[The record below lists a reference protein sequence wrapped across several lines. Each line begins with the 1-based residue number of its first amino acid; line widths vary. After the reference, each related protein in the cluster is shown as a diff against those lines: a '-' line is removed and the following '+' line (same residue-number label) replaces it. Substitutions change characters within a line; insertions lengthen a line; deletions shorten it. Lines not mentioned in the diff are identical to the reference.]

1 MIDNTQPPI
10 DAGGGEAAP
19 ETKDQKAQRLAIIEA
34 FASIVKDKRKE
45 AIEARRA
52 SGIEEEWTQDEEHY
66 NGIDDANRNSAP
78 RMLKGRSTTDGLRD
92 VRKDNTTR
100 STVFLKITRPYVDAA
115 AARVSDMLLPSDDR
129 NFAIKPTPR
138 PELTSLVKQAQEA
151 AQQPPQ
157 PTQPPQQPGMLR
169 GMIGRMFGGGQPPQ
183 PAPQQGQQQ
192 QPTAVD
198 QAAQTLATAK
208 AAAERAQEEIDDWLV
223 QCRYH
228 AEVRKVI
235 ESAAKVGTGI
245 LKGPQPELMRYRAA
259 KQMNGAWAVEMVEE
273 IAPTSKWVNH
283 WNFYPDGSCGD
294 NIQKGSGVWEC
305 DDITARKLVELK
317 SDPTYLAEMIEACI
331 EEGPIS
337 AVDGT
342 KQLKAGAKTENK
354 DLFQIWYFHGQV
366 SKKDMEA
373 AGCSCDDKELYP
385 AVVTM
390 VNDRI
395 IKVTLSPLD
404 SGEFPYD
411 VMVWQARPD
420 HWAGI
425 GVARQMRECQKGAN
439 AAVRNLMDNAG
450 LSAGPQIIIDRNK
463 VIPANGKYEITPR
476 KVWYSKM
483 DEDVGDVRT
492 AFMIVSIETRQEEL
506 MNILQFWLKEA
517 EDVTGMPMLLQGQQG
532 KAPDTVG
539 GMEMLNNNG
548 SSVLRRLARTFDDR
562 VTEPH
567 IGRYYEWLLLY
578 GPDEAK
584 GDFTVDARGSSALV
598 ERDSQAQ
605 QLVQL
610 LGLSVNP
617 AYGIDPEQTMEEVLK
632 SWRLDPKAVQLS
644 DEKKA
649 EMANQ
654 QPPPDPRIQ
663 IAQINAKVKEDE
675 IVAEA
680 QIEKMK
686 MQGASADA
694 QQERDLKRWI
704 AMTEAQL
711 ADASLTAD
719 QRNNLDDLKATL
731 TGVALKIKAQT
742 DLAMA
747 DHTVDIHKHNNPS
760 PIMPPPVQVPGRAP
774 NGKAF
779 EQV

>member
-1 MIDNTQPPI
+1 MTLLAQQSPTE
-10 DAGGGEAAP
+10 ASGGEAAP
-19 ETKDQKAQRLAIIEA
+19 ESDDQKSKRMAIIEA
-34 FASIVKDKRKE
+34 FADIVKDKRKE
-45 AIEARRA
+45 AIEARHA
-52 SGIEEEWTQDEEHY
+52 SGIEKDWQEDEEHY
-66 NGIDDANRNSAP
+66 DGIDDANRDAGG
-78 RMLKGRSTTDGLRD
+78 RMLKGRTTSDGLREIS
-92 VRKDNTTR
+92 KDTSTR

-115 AARVSDMLLPSDDR
+115 AARISDMLLPSDER
-129 NFAIKPTPR
+129 NFEIEPTPR
-138 PELTSLVKQAQEA
+138 PELTSLVKQAQ
-151 AQQPPQ
+151 QQTPQ

-169 GMIGRMFGGGQPPQ
+169 SMIGRMFGGAQPTPTAQPQ
-183 PAPQQGQQQ
+183 A
-192 QPTAVD
+192 PTAVD
-198 QAAQTLATAK
+198 QAAQALAAAK
-208 AAAERAQEEIDDWLV
+208 AAADRAQEEIDDWLV

-235 ESAAKVGTGI
+235 ECAAKVGTGI
-245 LKGPQPELMRYRAA
+245 LKGPQPELMRFRSA
-259 KQMNGAWAVEMVEE
+259 KQIDGAWAVEMVEE

-294 NIQKGSGVWEC
+294 NIQKGNGVFEC
-305 DDITARKLVELK
+305 DDITRRKLTELK
-317 SDPTYLAEMIEACI
+317 ADPTYIAEMIDMCL
-331 EEGPIS
+331 EEGPTS
-337 AVDGT
+337 AIDGT
-342 KQLKAGAKTENK
+342 RKMKVGEKPSEK
-354 DLFQIWYFHGQV
+354 DLFQIWYYHGQV
-366 SKKDMEA
+366 SKADMEA
-373 AGCSCDDKELYP
+373 AGCTCEGKEMYP

-420 HWAGI
+420 HWAGV

-450 LSAGPQIIIDRNK
+450 ISAGPQIIVDRNK
-463 VIPANGKYEITPR
+463 VIPANGRYELVPR
-476 KVWYSKM
+476 KVWFSKM
-483 DEDVGDVRT
+483 DEEVGDVRT

-517 EDVTGMPMLLQGQQG
+517 EDVTGMPLLLQGQQG

-539 GMEMLNNNG
+539 GMQMLNNNA

-562 VTEPH
+562 ITEPH

-584 GDFTVDARGSSALV
+584 GDFTVNARGSSALI

-605 QLVQL
+605 QLMQL
-610 LGLSVNP
+610 LAMAPNP
-617 AYGIDPEQTMEEVLK
+617 AYGLDPELITGEVLK
-632 SWRLDPKAVQLS
+632 SWRITPKSVQLS

-649 EMANQ
+649 EMANRK
-654 QPPPDPRIQ
+654 PPEDPRVTV
-663 IAQINAKVKEDE
+663 ANINKAVKEDE

-686 MQGASADA
+686 LDGAAKDAD
-694 QQERDLKRWI
+694 QERNLKRWI

-731 TGVALKIKAQT
+731 TGVALRLKTQT

-747 DHTVDIHKHNNPS
+747 GHTVDIHKHHNPA
-760 PIMPPPVQVPGRAP
+760 PVMAPPVQVPGRAP
-774 NGKAF
+774 DGRAF

>member
-1 MIDNTQPPI
+1 MTLASAQSPGNGS
-10 DAGGGEAAP
+10 GGTAAP
-19 ETKDQKAQRLAIIEA
+19 ESDDQKSQRMAIVEA
-34 FASIVKDKRKE
+34 FANIVKDKRKE
-45 AIEARRA
+45 AVEARRV
-52 SGIEEEWTQDEEHY
+52 SGIENDWAEDEDHY
-66 NGIDDANRNSAP
+66 NGVDDANRDSASK
-78 RMLKGRSTTDGLRD
+78 MLKGRTTSDGLRE
-92 VRKDNTTR
+92 VNREATTR

-115 AARVSDMLLPSDDR
+115 AARISDMLLPSDDR
-129 NFAIKPTPR
+129 NFEIKPTPM
-138 PELTSLVKQAQEA
+138 PELTSLIKQAQ
-151 AQQPPQ
+151 QPQP
-157 PTQPPQQPGMLR
+157 PTQPPPGMLR
-169 GMIGRMFGGGQPPQ
+169 SMIGRMFGQPGQ
-183 PAPQQGQQQ
+183 PAPA
-192 QPTAVD
+192 QPSAVD
-198 QAAQTLATAK
+198 AAAQTLAAAK
-208 AAAERAQEEIDDWLV
+208 QAADRAQEEIDDWLV
-223 QCRYH
+223 ECRYH

-245 LKGPQPELMRYRAA
+245 LKGPQPELARFRAA
-259 KQMNGAWAVEMVEE
+259 KQIDGAWAVEMIEQ

-294 NIQKGSGVWEC
+294 DIQKGNGVFEC
-305 DDITARKLVELK
+305 DDITRRKLAELK
-317 SDPTYLAEMIEACI
+317 SDPTYIAEMIDLCL
-331 EEGPIS
+331 EEGPTS
-337 AVDGT
+337 PVDGT
-342 KQLKAGAKTENK
+342 RKLKPSEKPSEK
-354 DLFQIWYFHGQV
+354 DLYQIWYFHGQV

-373 AGCSCDDKELYP
+373 AGCTCEDKEMYP

-420 HWAGI
+420 HWAGT
-425 GVARQMRECQKGAN
+425 GVSRQMRECQKGAN
-439 AAVRNLMDNAG
+439 ASVRNLMDNAG

-463 VIPANGKYEITPR
+463 VIPANGKYELVPR
-476 KVWYSKM
+476 KVWFSKV
-483 DEDVGDVRT
+483 DEEVEDVRK
-492 AFMIVSIETRQEEL
+492 AFQVVSIETRQEEL

-517 EDVTGMPMLLQGQQG
+517 EDVTGLPLLLQGQQG
-532 KAPDTVG
+532 KAPETVG
-539 GMEMLNNNG
+539 GMTMLNNNA

-562 VTEPH
+562 ITEPH

-584 GDFTVDARGSSALV
+584 GDFTINARGSSALI

-605 QLVQL
+605 QLVQM
-610 LGLSVNP
+610 LGMSKDP
-617 AYGIDPEQTMEEVLK
+617 AYGLDPALVMDEILK
-632 SWRLDPKAVQLS
+632 SWRMTPKSVQLS

-649 EMANQ
+649 QMAAQ

-663 IAQINAKVKEDE
+663 VAQINAKVKEDE
-675 IVAEA
+675 LVAQA

-686 MQGASADA
+686 LDGAAKDSE
-694 QQERDLKRWI
+694 QERGLKRWI

-731 TGVALKIKAQT
+731 TGVALKLKTQT

-747 DHTVDIHKHNNPS
+747 GHTVDIHKHNNP
-760 PIMPPPVQVPGRAP
+760 PPVMAPPVQVPGRAP
-774 NGKAF
+774 DGRAF